1 MNIYGNGID
10 IIEIARMRSLITK
23 NKKIKERIFT
33 KNEIKSCEKIKNKF
47 ACYAKKFAAKEAFSK
62 ALGIGISNGLSF
74 NEIEINNN
82 YKGKPFLELKNK
94 SYRVVK
100 MIIKKNFK
108 VYLSLSDEKN
118 YAIASV
124 IIVK

>member
-10 IIEIARMRSLITK
+10 IIDITRMRSLITK
-23 NKKIKERIFT
+23 NKKFKERIFT
-33 KNEIKSCEKIKNKF
+33 KKEIKTCEKIKNKY
-47 ACYAKKFAAKEAFSK
+47 ACYAKKFAAKEAFAK
-62 ALGIGISNGLSF
+62 ALGTGVSNGLSL

-82 YKGKPFLELKNK
+82 HKGKPFLELKKK
-94 SYRVVK
+94 SYRIVK
-100 MIIKKNFK
+100 MTIKKKFK

-118 YAIASV
+118 YAVASV

>member
-10 IIEIARMRSLITK
+10 IIDITRMRSLITK
-23 NKKIKERIFT
+23 NKKFKERIFT
-33 KNEIKSCEKIKNKF
+33 KKEIKSCEKIKNKF
-47 ACYAKKFAAKEAFSK
+47 ACYAKKFAAKEAFTK
-62 ALGIGISNGLSF
+62 ALGTGVSNGLSL

-82 YKGKPFLELKNK
+82 HKGKPFLELKNK
-94 SYRVVK
+94 SYRIVK
-100 MIIKKNFK
+100 MTIKKNFK

-118 YAIASV
+118 YAVASV

>member
-10 IIEIARMRSLITK
+10 IIDITRMRSLITK
-23 NKKIKERIFT
+23 NKKFKERIFT
-33 KNEIKSCEKIKNKF
+33 KKEIKTCEKIKNKY
-47 ACYAKKFAAKEAFSK
+47 ACYAKKFAAKEAFAK
-62 ALGIGISNGLSF
+62 ALGTGVSNGLSL

-82 YKGKPFLELKNK
+82 HKGKPFLELKKK
-94 SYRVVK
+94 SYRIVK
-100 MIIKKNFK
+100 MTIKKNFK

-118 YAIASV
+118 YAVASV

>member
-10 IIEIARMRSLITK
+10 IIDIARMRSLITK
-23 NKKIKERIFT
+23 NKKFKERIFT
-33 KNEIKSCEKIKNKF
+33 KKEIKTCEKIKNKY
-47 ACYAKKFAAKEAFSK
+47 ACYAKKFAAKEAFAK
-62 ALGIGISNGLSF
+62 ALGTGVSNGLSL

-82 YKGKPFLELKNK
+82 HKGKPFLELKKK
-94 SYRVVK
+94 SYRIVK
-100 MIIKKNFK
+100 MTIKKNFK

-118 YAIASV
+118 YAVASV

>member
-10 IIEIARMRSLITK
+10 IIEIERMKSLITK

-47 ACYAKKFAAKEAFSK
+47 ACYAKKFAAKEAFTK
-62 ALGIGISNGLSF
+62 ALGIGISNGLSL
-74 NEIEINNN
+74 NEIEIDNNN
-82 YKGKPFLELKNK
+82 RGKPFLELKNK
-94 SYRVVK
+94 SYRIVK
-100 MIIKKNFK
+100 MIIKKKFK

-118 YAIASV
+118 YAVASV

>member
-10 IIEIARMRSLITK
+10 IIEIARMRSLIAK

-94 SYRVVK
+94 SYRAVK